1 MNYPLSLQTLI
12 DELGRL
18 PGIGPKSAQRLAL
31 WMTRQPDDDIRRLS
45 EALTAMKDHLS
56 FCPECC
62 NIAEKDGLCP
72 ICSDVRRDQSIVCV
86 VEESRDVS
94 AIERSGAYSGKYHV
108 LQGLIN
114 PLDGITPDRIRARE
128 LFARLHDESIREVIL
143 SLSPTVEGEATM
155 MYLSRLL
162 APTGLRVTQVATGL
176 PVGGDIE
183 FADVQTI
190 GRAIDLRRV
199 VSEGH
204 A

>member
-31 WMTRQPDDDIRRLS
+31 WMTRQPDDDIRRLA
-45 EALTAMKDHLS
+45 EALLAMRTNLS

-62 NIAEKDGLCP
+62 NISENDGLCP
-72 ICSDVRRDQSIVCV
+72 ICADHRRDRSILCV

-94 AIERSGAYSGKYHV
+94 AIERSGAYSGLYHV

-114 PLDGITPDRIRARE
+114 PLEGITPERIKTRE
-128 LFARLHDESIREVIL
+128 LLVRLQDDAIKEVIL
-143 SLSPTVEGEATM
+143 SLSPTVEGDATM
-155 MYLSRLL
+155 LYLSRLL

-183 FADVQTI
+183 FADVQTL

-199 VSEGH
+199 VSEGN

>member
-45 EALTAMKDHLS
+45 EALVAMKDHLS

-62 NIAEKDGLCP
+62 NISEKDGLCP
-72 ICSDVRRDQSIVCV
+72 ICSDARRDQSIVCV

-94 AIERSGAYSGKYHV
+94 AIERSGAYSGRYHV

-199 VSEGH
+199 VSEGTV
-204 A
+204 